1 MRKFQLNTLLIKD
14 FIRYCKKKIHNC
26 NFFLIYYNK
35 RMKMAL
41 DQFGIGGIGGL
52 FEQAQTQAQAP
63 ISSGLN
69 TNTVDFGGG
78 LMDSG
83 AEMTPDIQTP
93 STGGTTST
101 VAGQPAISNF
111 DAMRKDLLEATE
123 STYNPTSSPMPGL
136 IPKINQNPLQG
147 LQFFLNML
155 AMQDTAE
162 QSQGKVKGLMSGIQT
177 LIKNEFPNADFE
189 GGMGVKKTFD
199 MGIF

>member
-1 MRKFQLNTLLIKD
+1 
-14 FIRYCKKKIHNC
+14 
-26 NFFLIYYNK
+26 
-35 RMKMAL
+35 MAL

-52 FEQAQTQAQAP
+52 FEKAQTQAQAP

-69 TNTVDFGGG
+69 TNTVDLGGG

-136 IPKINQNPLQG
+136 IPPKINQNPLQG

-155 AMQDTAE
+155 AMQDTAKE
-162 QSQGKVKGLMSGIQT
+162 SQGKVQGLMSGIQT

-189 GGMGVKKTFD
+189 GGTPKPFP

>member
-1 MRKFQLNTLLIKD
+1 
-14 FIRYCKKKIHNC
+14 
-26 NFFLIYYNK
+26 
-35 RMKMAL
+35 MKMAL

-83 AEMTPDIQTP
+83 AEMTPDIQT
-93 STGGTTST
+93 TST
-101 VAGQPAISNF
+101 VEGQPAIGML
-111 DAMRKDLLEATE
+111 DAQKEAIAETMP
-123 STYNPTSSPMPGL
+123 SYNPTSSPMPGL
-136 IPKINQNPLQG
+136 IPPKINQNPLQG

-155 AMQDTAE
+155 AMQDTAKE
-162 QSQGKVKGLMSGIQT
+162 SQGKVQGLMSGIQT

-189 GGMGVKKTFD
+189 GGTPKPFP

>member
-1 MRKFQLNTLLIKD
+1 
-14 FIRYCKKKIHNC
+14 
-26 NFFLIYYNK
+26 
-35 RMKMAL
+35 MAL

-69 TNTVDFGGG
+69 TNTVDLGGG

-83 AEMTPDIQTP
+83 AEMTPDIQT
-93 STGGTTST
+93 TST
-101 VAGQPAISNF
+101 VEGQPAIGML
-111 DAMRKDLLEATE
+111 DAQKEAIAETMPSYSPTT
-123 STYNPTSSPMPGL
+123 STPFYPG
-136 IPKINQNPLQG
+136 PKPGALPAINNNPLQG

-155 AMQDTAE
+155 AMQDTAKE
-162 QSQGKVKGLMSGIQT
+162 SQGKVQGLMSGIQT

-189 GGMGVKKTFD
+189 GGTPKPFP

>member
-1 MRKFQLNTLLIKD
+1 
-14 FIRYCKKKIHNC
+14 
-26 NFFLIYYNK
+26 
-35 RMKMAL
+35 MAL

-69 TNTVDFGGG
+69 TNTVDLSGG

-101 VAGQPAISNF
+101 VAGQPAIGML
-111 DAMRKDLLEATE
+111 DAQKEAIAETMPSYSPTT
-123 STYNPTSSPMPGL
+123 STPFYPG
-136 IPKINQNPLQG
+136 PKPKALPAINNNPLQG

-155 AMQDTAE
+155 AMQDTAKE
-162 QSQGKVKGLMSGIQT
+162 SQGKVQGLMSGIQT

-189 GGMGVKKTFD
+189 GGTPKPFP

>member
-1 MRKFQLNTLLIKD
+1 
-14 FIRYCKKKIHNC
+14 
-26 NFFLIYYNK
+26 
-35 RMKMAL
+35 
-41 DQFGIGGIGGL
+41 
-52 FEQAQTQAQAP
+52 
-63 ISSGLN
+63 
-69 TNTVDFGGG
+69 
-78 LMDSG
+78 MDSG

-136 IPKINQNPLQG
+136 IPPKINQNPLQG

-155 AMQDTAE
+155 AMQDTAKE
-162 QSQGKVKGLMSGIQT
+162 SQGKVQGLMSGIQT
-177 LIKNEFPNADFE
+177 LIKNEFPSADFE
-189 GGMGVKKTFD
+189 KGIKQTPPQFP

>member
-1 MRKFQLNTLLIKD
+1 
-14 FIRYCKKKIHNC
+14 
-26 NFFLIYYNK
+26 
-35 RMKMAL
+35 MKMAL

-69 TNTVDFGGG
+69 TNTVDLGGG

-101 VAGQPAISNF
+101 VEGQPAIGML
-111 DAMRKDLLEATE
+111 DAQKE
-123 STYNPTSSPMPGL
+123 SIAETMPSYNPTRSLDSIHTFPGAL
-136 IPKINQNPLQG
+136 PAINNNPLQG

-155 AMQDTAE
+155 AMQDTAKE
-162 QSQGKVKGLMSGIQT
+162 SQGKVQGLMSGIQT
-177 LIKNEFPNADFE
+177 LIKNEFPSADFE
-189 GGMGVKKTFD
+189 GGTPKPFP

>member
-1 MRKFQLNTLLIKD
+1 
-14 FIRYCKKKIHNC
+14 
-26 NFFLIYYNK
+26 
-35 RMKMAL
+35 MAL

-83 AEMTPDIQTP
+83 AEMTPDIQT
-93 STGGTTST
+93 TST
-101 VAGQPAISNF
+101 VEGQPAIGML
-111 DAMRKDLLEATE
+111 DAQKEAIAETMP
-123 STYNPTSSPMPGL
+123 SYNPTSSPMPGL
-136 IPKINQNPLQG
+136 IPPKINQNPLQG

-155 AMQDTAE
+155 AMQDTAKE
-162 QSQGKVKGLMSGIQT
+162 SQGKVQGLMSGIQT
-177 LIKNEFPNADFE
+177 LIKNEFPSADFE
-189 GGMGVKKTFD
+189 GGMGVKQTFP

>member
-1 MRKFQLNTLLIKD
+1 
-14 FIRYCKKKIHNC
+14 
-26 NFFLIYYNK
+26 
-35 RMKMAL
+35 MKMAL

-52 FEQAQTQAQAP
+52 FEKAQTQAQAP

-101 VAGQPAISNF
+101 VAGQPAIGML
-111 DAMRKDLLEATE
+111 DAQKEAIAETMP
-123 STYNPTSSPMPGL
+123 SYSPTSSPMPGL
-136 IPKINQNPLQG
+136 IPPKINQNPLQG

-155 AMQDTAE
+155 AMQDTAKE
-162 QSQGKVKGLMSGIQT
+162 SQGKVQGLMSGIQT

-189 GGMGVKKTFD
+189 GGMGVKQTFP